1 MERGRWRG
9 CSAFWTLLGLGVWS
23 LNAAYPGV
31 LEVAAKR
38 QELVFFLALLV
49 LFASSLIASF
59 KGRFGE
65 VVRSAL
71 VWALLFGG
79 LTGVY
84 AWREEAGFAARRTF
98 AYLSPSE
105 PVAYGER
112 EVTVRIGAD
121 GHFRVWA
128 EINGERVQFVVDTGA
143 STIAL
148 TVEDARRVGIDLA
161 SLAYD
166 QPVIT
171 ANGQAMT
178 AGLDL
183 EAVSIGPIRLA
194 DVPTRVMQ
202 AGALDRSLLGMSFLS
217 RLASVELRGSTLALR
232 Q

>member
-1 MERGRWRG
+1 MVRLI
-9 CSAFWTLLGLGVWS
+9 AFWTLLGLGVWS
-23 LNAAYPGV
+23 LNRAYPGV
-31 LEVAAKR
+31 LDAAGNR
-38 QELVFFLALLV
+38 RELVVFLAFLG
-49 LFASSLIASF
+49 LFASSLVVGF
-59 KGRFGE
+59 KGRFGA
-65 VVRSAL
+65 VVRMAV
-71 VWALLFGG
+71 VWALIFAG
-79 LTGVY
+79 LVGAY
-84 AWREEAGFAARRTF
+84 AWRGEAGFAARRTF
-98 AYLSPSE
+98 AYFSPSE
-105 PVAYGER
+105 PVLSGER
-112 EVTVRIGAD
+112 EVTVRVGAD

-161 SLAYD
+161 RLDYD

-171 ANGQAMT
+171 ANGQALT

-183 EAVSIGPIRLA
+183 DAVSIGPIRLD

-217 RLASVELRGSTLALR
+217 RLASVELRGSKLVLR